1 MRVRIIAVGK
11 IKEKA
16 TQELLRDYYGRIDR
30 YARFDEVELK
40 DGTEEEV
47 TERFEKAI
55 PERSRVVALEV
66 LGQRWSSDQLAQH
79 LGLPLRQADGSAL
92 PQVLAMVSALS
103 DGSQTVAQPPHSVSP

>member
-11 IKEKA
+11 IKEKP

-47 TERFEKAI
+47 TERFERAI

-79 LGLPLRQADGSAL
+79 LGRCEGEGVQSAVFLIGGSYGLPKVISKRADV
-92 PQVLAMVSALS
+92 QLS
-103 DGSQTVAQPPHSVSP
+103 L